1 MFAQSFVAGLRHDG
15 IVAPFVLDGAMLH
28 EADFIGKLLLL
39 QSRPQPEVTI
49 VRTLKHRV
57 FGPLFQVEPLPN
69 GTP

>member
-1 MFAQSFVAGLRHDG
+1 
-15 IVAPFVLDGAMLH
+15 VLDGAMLH